1 MVILANSQDE
11 NSGENI
17 RITLN
22 VLKKHIN
29 QYNLRDKYIN
39 SKSDLT
45 RSRRIEEL
53 IMEEKHLSQQFHQIR
68 KEIKRY
74 ERKYEKILK
83 RKVKLMAVKIKDDL
97 YRLNTLKQK
106 YKELNAQ
113 ISKTAEESKPERKES
128 SKRTC
133 QVRQR
138 MKRKLRKFGQKNVPF
153 NKKIKIKIKK
163 NEKLG
168 RREMLFINENGQ
180 QQLDKYLKIRKPTV
194 LNTRECKIMLE
205 RLTTEQMNRIM
216 QQRWEQQ
223 KSKEAAANFL
233 QKSNVT
239 NNEINNEKTNEK
251 SNEIAADKPNWH
263 IKIPKSVFEEI
274 QKEDGSSGL
283 NVTSPIRNITTRQVQ
298 NNAN

>member
-11 NSGENI
+11 ISGENI

-29 QYNLRDKYIN
+29 QYDLRDKYIN
-39 SKSDLT
+39 SKTDAT

-113 ISKTAEESKPERKES
+113 ISKTTQEKKSEKKEN

-133 QVRQR
+133 KVRRR
-138 MKRKLRKFGQKNVPF
+138 MKRKLRKFGQKSMPF

-180 QQLDKYLKIRKPTV
+180 QQLNKYVNIRKPTV
-194 LNTRECKIMLE
+194 SNTRECKIMLE

-223 KSKEAAANFL
+223 KNKETAVNSL
-233 QKSNVT
+233 QKSNET
-239 NNEINNEKTNEK
+239 SNEKGNETV
-251 SNEIAADKPNWH
+251 ADKPNWH

-283 NVTSPIRNITTRQVQ
+283 NVTSPIRNITTRQTQ
-298 NNAN
+298 SNAN

>member
-1 MVILANSQDE
+1 MVILAHSQDE

-22 VLKKHIN
+22 VLKKRIN
-29 QYNLRDKYIN
+29 QYDLRDKYIS
-39 SKSDLT
+39 SKSDAT

-74 ERKYEKILK
+74 ERKYERILK
-83 RKVKLMAVKIKDDL
+83 RKVKLMAIKIKDDL

-113 ISKTAEESKPERKES
+113 ISKNTAESNSEKKENSKG
-128 SKRTC
+128 TC
-133 QVRQR
+133 KVRR
-138 MKRKLRKFGQKNVPF
+138 RIKRKLRKFGQKNVPF
-153 NKKIKIKIKK
+153 NKKIKIRIKK

-168 RREMLFINENGQ
+168 RSEMLFINESGQ
-180 QQLDKYLKIRKPTV
+180 QQLDKYLKIRKPTIT
-194 LNTRECKIMLE
+194 NTRECKIMLE

-223 KSKEAAANFL
+223 KNKETIANSL
-233 QKSNVT
+233 QKSNET
-239 NNEINNEKTNEK
+239 NNEINTEKSNEK
-251 SNEIAADKPNWH
+251 SDEIAADKPNWH

-283 NVTSPIRNITTRQVQ
+283 NVTPPIRNITTRQTQ

>member
-11 NSGENI
+11 ISGENI

-29 QYNLRDKYIN
+29 QYDLRDKYIN
-39 SKSDLT
+39 SKTDAT

-83 RKVKLMAVKIKDDL
+83 RKVKLMAIKIKDDL
-97 YRLNTLKQK
+97 CRLNTLKEK
-106 YKELNAQ
+106 YKQLNAQ
-113 ISKTAEESKPERKES
+113 ISKTTQENKSQKKNN

-133 QVRQR
+133 KVQRR
-138 MKRKLRKFGQKNVPF
+138 MKRKLRKFRQKNVPF
-153 NKKIKIKIKK
+153 NRKIKIKIKK

-168 RREMLFINENGQ
+168 RNEMLFINENEQ
-180 QQLDKYLKIRKPTV
+180 QQLNKYVNIRKPTV
-194 LNTRECKIMLE
+194 SNTRECKIMLE

-223 KSKEAAANFL
+223 KNKETVNSL
-233 QKSNVT
+233 QKSNEMSNEK
-239 NNEINNEKTNEK
+239 NNET
-251 SNEIAADKPNWH
+251 AADKPNWH

-274 QKEDGSSGL
+274 QKEDDNSGL
-283 NVTSPIRNITTRQVQ
+283 NVTSPIRSITTRQTQ
-298 NNAN
+298 NNTN